1 MGQAIDVTVTR
12 QSEEIRFLYGR
23 DLAGQ
28 RSLDSPLGAL
38 DSERERISFVL
49 LRDAVNFGSGYH
61 PWLAKDAGMSGA
73 RTIGA
78 RLLAAVRR
86 DGLPSAEAL
95 SEITAARCAELLGQP
110 ATGRPGELMGMF
122 AAAWNGLGR
131 ALTERYDGDYLAL
144 VEESGDSAVVL
155 AGLLASVP
163 YWNDISLYDGTEV
176 PFLKRAQLAAL
187 GVHRARELSGRLGLD
202 DLAGLTIFADN
213 LIPHVLKLDG
223 LLAFSAGLDE
233 RIEAGELLGHDS
245 APEVEIR
252 AGAVHVCELIAAA
265 AARAGAP
272 VAPVELASALW
283 SRGQQPR
290 YKARPRHRSLTYAY

>member
-12 QSEEIRFLYGR
+12 QSEEIKFLYGR

-38 DSERERISFVL
+38 NSERERISFVL

-95 SEITAARCAELLGQP
+95 SEITAAQCAELLGQP
-110 ATGRPGELMGMF
+110 TDGRPGELMGMF

-131 ALTERYDGDYLAL
+131 ALAERYDGDYLGL
-144 VEESGDSAVVL
+144 VEEAAGSAVVL

-163 YWNDISLYDGTEV
+163 YWNDISVYDGIEV
-176 PFLKRAQLAAL
+176 PFMKRAQLAAL
-187 GVHRARELSGRLGLD
+187 GVHRARKLS
-202 DLAGLTIFADN
+202 DLSELTIFADN
-213 LIPHVLKLDG
+213 LIPHVLRLDG
-223 LLAFSAGLDE
+223 LLAFSAGLE
-233 RIEAGELLGHDS
+233 ARIEAGELLPHDS

-265 AARAGAP
+265 AARDGAP

-290 YKARPRHRSLTYAY
+290 YKARPRHRTLTYAY